1 MAKKII
7 IPTDGRENSFKELEF
22 AQKMIEENGEIV
34 IVSVANEIIKHHFQS
49 ETDIEPLN
57 DLFKKTAIKNAE
69 TMLSK
74 VPKDIKVKTRI
85 VINSSIADG
94 IIEVAKEEKAD
105 LIIISRSNKTG
116 INRILLGSVSEK
128 LVKNA
133 NINILL
139 IKN

>member
-7 IPTDGRENSFKELEF
+7 IPTDGRENSYKELEF
-22 AQKMIEENGEIV
+22 AQKLIDENGEIV
-34 IVSVANEIIKHHFQS
+34 IVSVANEIIKHHLQS
-49 ETDIEPLN
+49 EIDVKTLN
-57 DLFKKTAIKNAE
+57 DLFLETAARNVE
-69 TMLSK
+69 DMLDK
-74 VPKDIKVKTRI
+74 VPKNIKVKSRI

-105 LIIISRSNKTG
+105 LIVISRSNKTG